1 MGFWF
6 LGPLRLRLPRPFSS
20 GRGGGR
26 GGALAFGGFGFVGA
40 GAWGSGPAD
49 KAAEEEPS
57 GG

>member
-6 LGPLRLRLPRPFSS
+6 LGPLRLRLPRPFS
-20 GRGGGR
+20 RGGGR